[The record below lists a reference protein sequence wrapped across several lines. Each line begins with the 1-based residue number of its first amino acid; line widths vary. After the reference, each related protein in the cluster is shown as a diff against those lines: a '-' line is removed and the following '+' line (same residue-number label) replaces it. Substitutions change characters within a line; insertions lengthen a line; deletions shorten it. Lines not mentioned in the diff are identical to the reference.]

1 MKWKPSAWLSDALS
15 ALLVR
20 AVGIVLVF
28 VSTTMLAGFLG
39 PAEYGTYS
47 AALGLAMV
55 LATLAPLGTDR
66 ILSQTLACTI
76 RSDSSDQP
84 ERANGESARSIA
96 IAYLCALMSIG
107 VLLTLLMVFVLFAG
121 FAQVASA
128 WIVTTLSAA
137 MILVPLTLS
146 YLRQWTAMPIVGTS
160 RAMLA
165 EQTLLPATVIL
176 VVVIS
181 NISGWRF
188 SALSM
193 AAIYATGSALIF
205 AGSIS
210 FGRLRD
216 LHGAAFKLAF
226 SISRNH
232 AFTMIRRGVPL
243 AVVSIGGVVSQSTL
257 PMAIAAGCGF
267 ENAACFALA
276 IPYATLPAV
285 PLGVLG
291 LSLIPQCARLYA
303 SGEISQAN
311 HCVRSAATLTFWS
324 AFVIAAGVLLISP
337 QLTRILGPQYQAVV
351 TVMPVL
357 LLAVLIDC
365 LTGPTVPVM
374 QTMELQRFY
383 AKAFFGHWPLQII
396 LVISLGGTWGLMG
409 AAAGYLISRAIWNLL
424 IVIQIYRVPGLLM
437 LPYLNPLQA
446 LATDQNSLMPSLG
459 VSAKA
464 RTA

>member
-1 MKWKPSAWLSDALS
+1 VKWKPSAWLSDALS

-28 VSTTMLAGFLG
+28 VSTTMLARFLS

-47 AALGLAMV
+47 AALGLAML

-66 ILSQTLACTI
+66 ILSQTLACGI
-76 RSDSSDQP
+76 KSDSSNPLGTAIGD
-84 ERANGESARSIA
+84 SAKSIA
-96 IAYLCALMSIG
+96 VAYSCTIMSIG
-107 VLLTLLMVFVLFAG
+107 ILLIVLMAFVSLGSFAG
-121 FAQVASA
+121 VSSA
-128 WIVTTLSAA
+128 WIATALSAA

-160 RAMLA
+160 RAILA
-165 EQTLLPATVIL
+165 EQTLLPAAVIF
-176 VVVIS
+176 VVVIA
-181 NISGWRF
+181 NVSGWKF
-188 SALSM
+188 TALSM
-193 AAIYATGSALIF
+193 AAVYATGSALLF

-216 LHGAAFKLAF
+216 LHCAALKLT
-226 SISRNH
+226 SDVSRENI
-232 AFTMIRRGVPL
+232 FGMLRRGLPL
-243 AVVSIGGVVSQSTL
+243 VAVSIGAVASQSTL

-291 LSLIPQCARLYA
+291 LSLIPQCARLYT
-303 SGEISQAN
+303 SGEIAQAN
-311 HCVRSAATLTFWS
+311 HCVRSAATLTFWT
-324 AFVIAAGVLLISP
+324 AFVIASGIFLVSP
-337 QLTRILGPQYQAVV
+337 QLTSILGPQYQPVID
-351 TVMPVL
+351 VMPVL

-374 QTMELQRFY
+374 QTMGLQGFY

-396 LVISLGGTWGLMG
+396 LVIALGGTWGLIG

-424 IVIQIYRVPGLLM
+424 IVIQIYRFPGLLM

-446 LATDQNSLMPSLG
+446 LAADQNSLISSLG